1 MEIKK
6 GSLPTINNFTCYNSH
21 LRLVNYIIYQE
32 YINAKRENRNDWA
45 LNASNKLKEYGIDR
59 TPTTLISTFA
69 SIRNGTRSPI
79 ASSGFAN
86 IQSRYEKD
94 AMYARLET
102 YIHEYLYETF
112 YVGLPA
118 NQLIDVAKKYDN
130 VVACE
135 RDEVMFNFMI
145 DLNKYIIEKDIEIE
159 NDNVFN
165 YLNLTSKKFNV
176 FDLDLM
182 EAVSEER
189 IINIAEGIKRTAMDV
204 AVVLLVSIGGR
215 HISIAEYKNLMP
227 KRLIDELERD
237 GCWRVINNPFSGKYK
252 DVIIPMR
259 YEILVIEKQRNLEA
273 ERIKKLWEDWDA

>member
-6 GSLPTINNFTCYNSH
+6 GSPPTINNFTCYNSH

-45 LNASNKLKEYGIDR
+45 LNASNKLKEYGIER

-94 AMYARLET
+94 AMYARLEI

-118 NQLIDVAKKYDN
+118 NQLIDVVKKYDN

-165 YLNLTSKKFNV
+165 YLNSTSKKFNV

-182 EAVSEER
+182 EAVNEER
-189 IINIAEGIKRTAMDV
+189 IINIADGIKRTAMDI
-204 AVVLLVSIGGR
+204 AIVLLVSIGGR

-227 KRLIDELERD
+227 KRLIDELEKD
-237 GCWRVINNPFSGKYK
+237 GLWKVINNPFSGKYK

-259 YEILVIEKQRNLEA
+259 YEILVIEKQRNVEA